1 MIKRTS
7 VLVTVLLAGMLG
19 YSGSSSATVTYSTW
33 TFEPIKTSYHMSSF
47 YKPYSGTSYWFGEP
61 KHTSYSSWEHDADKW
76 HRDYTWDHD
85 YEWCRK
91 EPPPEKVPE
100 PSVLGLVGLGLAVL
114 ALSRRR
120 AG

>member
-1 MIKRTS
+1 MMKRTS
-7 VLVTVLLAGMLG
+7 VWVTVLLAGMLG

-33 TFEPIKTSYHMSSF
+33 KYEPIKTSYHMSSF
-47 YKPYSGTSYWFGEP
+47 YTPYFGGSYKFSTS
-61 KHTSYSSWEHDADKW
+61 KLTSKSSWEHDGDKW
-76 HRDYTWDHD
+76 HDDYTWDHD

-120 AG
+120 AS